1 MTKEGVFLQVL
12 QGVTYVLHVASP
24 MPNKVRELLMPI
36 LADSFYTTN
45 NSNLLYRGLDKEYT
59 ITPAVQ
65 GTVDILKSAL
75 KVPSIK
81 RVLIPSTIGVVLGNS
96 EEEVYDG
103 TESSFHR
110 PSIMYSSTL
119 NSLLNEKL
127 TYSFIWWL
135 CRQPWEAEMVFEALH
150 SFGFRD
156 TSRPQKLSECPR
168 NHWSDNIRKVAL

>member
-1 MTKEGVFLQVL
+1 MTKEGAFLQVL

-65 GTVDILKSAL
+65 GTVDILKSGL

-81 RVLIPSTIGVVLGNS
+81 RVLITSTIGVVLGNS
-96 EEEVYDG
+96 EEVYDG

-110 PSIMYSSTL
+110 PSIIYSSTL
-119 NSLLNEKL
+119 NSLLN
-127 TYSFIWWL
+127 
-135 CRQPWEAEMVFEALH
+135 
-150 SFGFRD
+150 
-156 TSRPQKLSECPR
+156 
-168 NHWSDNIRKVAL
+168 